1 MQSKVTDLLN
11 SIPFWAGVLI
21 VFAIVTPLLNIYSN
35 NKIVTN
41 NKEAFNNHKAIQ
53 CKRADSWLYITSKN
67 GWELTGENVHKG
79 DVLIPLKNCNVIKE
93 EGV

>member
-35 NKIVTN
+35 NK
-41 NKEAFNNHKAIQ
+41 EAFNNHKAIQ
-53 CKRADSWLYITSKN
+53 CKRADSGLYITSKN